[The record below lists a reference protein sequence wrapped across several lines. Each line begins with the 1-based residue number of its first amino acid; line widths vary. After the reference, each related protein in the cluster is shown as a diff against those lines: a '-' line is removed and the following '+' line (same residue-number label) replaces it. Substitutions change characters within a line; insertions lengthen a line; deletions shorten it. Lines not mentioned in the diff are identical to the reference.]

1 MGQRHLRGPL
11 FRVNPRCRCGLRS
24 TGSERDSD
32 TGCSLIRGVQGRSL
46 RGMGRPGQR
55 VAEERD
61 RDSRRAGGSRLTRW
75 TVVVVFVVAELWQL
89 VFGAGTSLALANPRV
104 GQGAAWVPNV
114 LVGETYTIL
123 PLGFILCLWGAP
135 WGRRLAA
142 VCAAASIILA
152 FPASVTVSARPLDV
166 SEFAVY
172 FALLAAP
179 GLALMVCAVRMR
191 RPFAGEVAS

>member
-1 MGQRHLRGPL
+1 M
-11 FRVNPRCRCGLRS
+11 
-24 TGSERDSD
+24 
-32 TGCSLIRGVQGRSL
+32 
-46 RGMGRPGQR
+46 
-55 VAEERD
+55 
-61 RDSRRAGGSRLTRW
+61 TRW

-104 GQGAAWVPNV
+104 GEGAAWVPNL

-142 VCAAASIILA
+142 ACATASIVLA
-152 FPASVTVSARPLDV
+152 VPASATVSARPLDV

-179 GLALMVCAVRMR
+179 GLALIVCAIRMR
-191 RPFAGEVAS
+191 RVSGGAATS